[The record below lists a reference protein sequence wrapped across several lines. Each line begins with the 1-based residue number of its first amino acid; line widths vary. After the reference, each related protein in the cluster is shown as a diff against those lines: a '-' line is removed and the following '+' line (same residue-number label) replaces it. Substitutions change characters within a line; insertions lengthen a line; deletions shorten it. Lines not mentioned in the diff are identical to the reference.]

1 MSTQKEE
8 TRLRLFGAARK
19 LLLSRGFHDVTLED
33 IAAEAGVSRQAVYKS
48 HFASKAE
55 LVLELVRHQ
64 HVAENLDELT
74 LPYFAAQSGLEMLSE
89 GIRTIVLIEA
99 RIHDMALALA
109 AAAASDPSAA
119 AALHDRLEVKH
130 GALRKALERVKAD
143 GHFNPTWQVAEALDV
158 LAALLSVDSYERFVH
173 QQGWKPEQ
181 LIARIREI
189 SQVFLLKPP
198 EARRRVA

>member
-8 TRLRLFGAARK
+8 TRGRLFSAARK

-64 HVAENLDELT
+64 HISEKLDELT

-89 GIRTIVLIEA
+89 AIRTIVLIEV

-109 AAAASDPSAA
+109 AAASSDPSAA
-119 AALHDRLEVKH
+119 AAMHDRLEVKH

-143 GHFNPTWQVAEALDV
+143 GHFNPTWQIDEALDV
-158 LAALLSVDSYERFVH
+158 LAALLSVDSHERFVT
-173 QQGWKPEQ
+173 QQGWKAEQ

-189 SQVFLLKPP
+189 SQVFLLKPT
-198 EARRRVA
+198 AGRRRVS